1 MQTVEHVSVTLPL
14 ADFKQLLTDI
24 VRTEIKASRAFAP
37 KVESDNLLT
46 IKEVC
51 VVLGVSRPTVYA
63 MMKEGKIRYLYLAKN
78 RLRFNR
84 LHLLEDV
91 AGSVVDSSK

>member
-14 ADFKQLLTDI
+14 ADFKQLLSEV
-24 VRTEIKASRAFAP
+24 VRAEIKASRAFAP
-37 KVESDNLLT
+37 KIESDNLLT

-51 VVLGVSRPTVYA
+51 IVLGVSRPTVYA

-78 RLRFNR
+78 RLRFNKI
-84 LHLLEDV
+84 LLLEDI
-91 AGSVVDSSK
+91 AGSSQGSSK